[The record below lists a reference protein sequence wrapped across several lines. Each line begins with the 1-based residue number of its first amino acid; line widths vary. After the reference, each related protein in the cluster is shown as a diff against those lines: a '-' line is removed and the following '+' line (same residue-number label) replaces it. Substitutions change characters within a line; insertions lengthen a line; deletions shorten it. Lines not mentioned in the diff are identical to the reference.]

1 MRTPAT
7 IAVTRSRSPR
17 PISCRSGTTAAAL
30 LNEIIRG
37 WQINGTFAAY
47 SGAPFTVTASNSALD
62 QRGNLQTADLV
73 GDLRRVGIGPD
84 EPFYD
89 PAAFAN
95 VTERRYGTTGRNQF
109 RGPGY
114 NNYNMSLFRTFG
126 LPGRARLQFRLEGFS
141 LFNRPQW
148 SNPQGSVTSGN
159 FLRITSTRGE
169 GGVNGSRYIRFGA
182 RLDF

>member
-62 QRGNLQTADLV
+62 QRGNLQTADQV
-73 GDLRRVGIGPD
+73 GEVRRVGIGPD
-84 EPFYD
+84 EPCYD
-89 PAAFAN
+89 PTAWAN
-95 VTERRYGTTGRNQF
+95 ITERRYGN
-109 RGPGY
+109 
-114 NNYNMSLFRTFG
+114 FG
-126 LPGRARLQFRLEGFS
+126 LRLEF
-141 LFNRPQW
+141 
-148 SNPQGSVTSGN
+148 
-159 FLRITSTRGE
+159 
-169 GGVNGSRYIRFGA
+169 
-182 RLDF
+182 